1 LLLGYTP
8 LRNLIPGKSKTHVQ
22 NELIMMIQKADS
34 LEKSL
39 GNYSLYTKNLKK
51 VLSDSVSLDSVQ
63 DLFRESFTV
72 KEFDFKPS
80 VEDSILRAEVEAEES
95 ISLNS
100 NLKEKKLNSFFIKP
114 VDGLITEG
122 FNKKIGHFGVD
133 VVSKKGAFISSIDD
147 GMVLFSSWTH
157 EFGYVLVIKHQN
169 SFISF
174 YKHNSEVFKSK
185 GDYVKSGETIA
196 IIGNSG
202 TLITKVIYI
211 KDSESKKFI
220 ILDAAMNDLMRP
232 ALYGAIHK
240 TLPVIKSGKVSKK
253 TYEFVGPICESTDK
267 FVTIKNFQELHEKDY
282 IAICDVGAYGMSLS
296 SNYNLRTKPLELLIK
311 NNKIKII
318 RKRQKHKDL
327 I

>member
-1 LLLGYTP
+1 MEKKNKFFRFAIINDNSLEEVFNIKFSRARLLWLTAAILLAISVIFILLLGYTP

-63 DLFRESFTV
+63 DLFKEGFTV

-100 NLKEKKLNSFFIKP
+100 NLKEKKLNSFFIRP

-157 EFGYVLVIKHQN
+157 EFGYVLIIKHQN

-202 TLITKVIYI
+202 KYSTGPHLHFELWKGSSPVNPVNYI
-211 KDSESKKFI
+211 LF
-220 ILDAAMNDLMRP
+220 
-232 ALYGAIHK
+232 
-240 TLPVIKSGKVSKK
+240 
-253 TYEFVGPICESTDK
+253 
-267 FVTIKNFQELHEKDY
+267 
-282 IAICDVGAYGMSLS
+282 
-296 SNYNLRTKPLELLIK
+296 
-311 NNKIKII
+311 
-318 RKRQKHKDL
+318 
-327 I
+327 

>member
-1 LLLGYTP
+1 LEKKNKFFRLAIINDNSLEEVFNIKFSRAKLLWLTAAILLVISVIFVLLLGYTP

-63 DLFRESFTV
+63 DLFREGFTV

-133 VVSKKGAFISSIDD
+133 VVSKKGAFISSVDD

-202 TLITKVIYI
+202 KYSTGPHLHFELWKGSSPVNPVNYI
-211 KDSESKKFI
+211 LF
-220 ILDAAMNDLMRP
+220 
-232 ALYGAIHK
+232 
-240 TLPVIKSGKVSKK
+240 
-253 TYEFVGPICESTDK
+253 
-267 FVTIKNFQELHEKDY
+267 
-282 IAICDVGAYGMSLS
+282 
-296 SNYNLRTKPLELLIK
+296 
-311 NNKIKII
+311 
-318 RKRQKHKDL
+318 
-327 I
+327 

>member
-1 LLLGYTP
+1 MEKKNKFFRFAIINDNSLEEIFNIKFSRASLLWLTSIILLAVSIVFVLLLGYTP

-51 VLSDSVSLDSVQ
+51 VLSDSVSNDIVQ
-63 DLFRESFTV
+63 DLFEDDFMV
-72 KEFDFKPS
+72 KEFDFQPS
-80 VEDSILRAEVEAEES
+80 GEDSILRAEVEAEES

-100 NLKEKKLNSFFIKP
+100 NLKEKKLSSFFIKP
-114 VDGLITEG
+114 VNGLITEG
-122 FNKKIGHFGVD
+122 FNKKIGHFGID

-157 EFGYVLVIKHQN
+157 EFGYVLIIKHQN

-202 TLITKVIYI
+202 KYSTGPHLHFELWKGSSPVNPMNYI
-211 KDSESKKFI
+211 LF
-220 ILDAAMNDLMRP
+220 
-232 ALYGAIHK
+232 
-240 TLPVIKSGKVSKK
+240 
-253 TYEFVGPICESTDK
+253 
-267 FVTIKNFQELHEKDY
+267 
-282 IAICDVGAYGMSLS
+282 
-296 SNYNLRTKPLELLIK
+296 
-311 NNKIKII
+311 
-318 RKRQKHKDL
+318 
-327 I
+327 

>member
-1 LLLGYTP
+1 MEKKNKFFRFAIINDNSLEEVFNIKFSRARLLWLTAAILLAISVIFVLLLGYTP

-63 DLFRESFTV
+63 DLFREGFTV

-100 NLKEKKLNSFFIKP
+100 NLKEKKLSGFFIKP
-114 VDGLITEG
+114 VDGLITEE

-202 TLITKVIYI
+202 KYSTGPHLHFELWKGSSPVNPVNYI
-211 KDSESKKFI
+211 LF
-220 ILDAAMNDLMRP
+220 
-232 ALYGAIHK
+232 
-240 TLPVIKSGKVSKK
+240 
-253 TYEFVGPICESTDK
+253 
-267 FVTIKNFQELHEKDY
+267 
-282 IAICDVGAYGMSLS
+282 
-296 SNYNLRTKPLELLIK
+296 
-311 NNKIKII
+311 
-318 RKRQKHKDL
+318 
-327 I
+327 

>member
-1 LLLGYTP
+1 LEKKNKFFRFAIINDNSLEEVFNIKFSRAKLLWLTAAILLAISVIFVLLLGYTP

-63 DLFRESFTV
+63 DLFREGFTV

-202 TLITKVIYI
+202 KYSTGPHLHFELWKGSSAVNPVNYI
-211 KDSESKKFI
+211 LF
-220 ILDAAMNDLMRP
+220 
-232 ALYGAIHK
+232 
-240 TLPVIKSGKVSKK
+240 
-253 TYEFVGPICESTDK
+253 
-267 FVTIKNFQELHEKDY
+267 
-282 IAICDVGAYGMSLS
+282 
-296 SNYNLRTKPLELLIK
+296 
-311 NNKIKII
+311 
-318 RKRQKHKDL
+318 
-327 I
+327 

>member
-1 LLLGYTP
+1 MEKKNKFFRFAIINDNSLEEVFNIKFSRARLLWLTAAILLAISVFFVLLLGYTP

-63 DLFRESFTV
+63 DLFREGFTV

-202 TLITKVIYI
+202 KYSTGPHLHFELWKGSSPVNPVNYI
-211 KDSESKKFI
+211 LF
-220 ILDAAMNDLMRP
+220 
-232 ALYGAIHK
+232 
-240 TLPVIKSGKVSKK
+240 
-253 TYEFVGPICESTDK
+253 
-267 FVTIKNFQELHEKDY
+267 
-282 IAICDVGAYGMSLS
+282 
-296 SNYNLRTKPLELLIK
+296 
-311 NNKIKII
+311 
-318 RKRQKHKDL
+318 
-327 I
+327 

>member
-1 LLLGYTP
+1 MEKKNKFFRFAIINDNSLEEVFNIKFSRARLLWLTAAILLAISVIFVLLLGHTP

-63 DLFRESFTV
+63 DLFKESFTV

-147 GMVLFSSWTH
+147 GVVLFSSWTH
-157 EFGYVLVIKHQN
+157 EFGHVLVVKHQN

-202 TLITKVIYI
+202 KYSTGPHLHFELWKGSSPVNPVNYI
-211 KDSESKKFI
+211 LF
-220 ILDAAMNDLMRP
+220 
-232 ALYGAIHK
+232 
-240 TLPVIKSGKVSKK
+240 
-253 TYEFVGPICESTDK
+253 
-267 FVTIKNFQELHEKDY
+267 
-282 IAICDVGAYGMSLS
+282 
-296 SNYNLRTKPLELLIK
+296 
-311 NNKIKII
+311 
-318 RKRQKHKDL
+318 
-327 I
+327 

>member
-1 LLLGYTP
+1 MEKKNKFFRFAIINDNSLEEVFNIKFSRARLLWLTAAILLAISVIFVLLLGYTP

-22 NELIMMIQKADS
+22 NELIVMIQKADS

-63 DLFRESFTV
+63 DLFMEGFTV
-72 KEFDFKPS
+72 NEFDFKPS

-202 TLITKVIYI
+202 KYSTGPHLHFELWKGSSPVNPVNYI
-211 KDSESKKFI
+211 LF
-220 ILDAAMNDLMRP
+220 
-232 ALYGAIHK
+232 
-240 TLPVIKSGKVSKK
+240 
-253 TYEFVGPICESTDK
+253 
-267 FVTIKNFQELHEKDY
+267 
-282 IAICDVGAYGMSLS
+282 
-296 SNYNLRTKPLELLIK
+296 
-311 NNKIKII
+311 
-318 RKRQKHKDL
+318 
-327 I
+327 

>member
-1 LLLGYTP
+1 MEKKNKFFRFAIINDNSLEEVFNIKFSRARLLWLTAAILLAISVIFILLLGYTP

-63 DLFRESFTV
+63 DLFREGFTV
-72 KEFDFKPS
+72 KELDFKPS

-202 TLITKVIYI
+202 KYSTGPHLHFELWKGSSPVNPVNYI
-211 KDSESKKFI
+211 LF
-220 ILDAAMNDLMRP
+220 
-232 ALYGAIHK
+232 
-240 TLPVIKSGKVSKK
+240 
-253 TYEFVGPICESTDK
+253 
-267 FVTIKNFQELHEKDY
+267 
-282 IAICDVGAYGMSLS
+282 
-296 SNYNLRTKPLELLIK
+296 
-311 NNKIKII
+311 
-318 RKRQKHKDL
+318 
-327 I
+327 

>member
-1 LLLGYTP
+1 MEKKNKFFRFAIINDNSLEEVFNIKFSRARLLWLTAAILLAISVIFVLLLGYTP

-22 NELIMMIQKADS
+22 NELIVMIQKADS

-63 DLFRESFTV
+63 DLFKEGFTV

-202 TLITKVIYI
+202 KYSTGPHLHFELWKGSSPVNPVNYI
-211 KDSESKKFI
+211 LF
-220 ILDAAMNDLMRP
+220 
-232 ALYGAIHK
+232 
-240 TLPVIKSGKVSKK
+240 
-253 TYEFVGPICESTDK
+253 
-267 FVTIKNFQELHEKDY
+267 
-282 IAICDVGAYGMSLS
+282 
-296 SNYNLRTKPLELLIK
+296 
-311 NNKIKII
+311 
-318 RKRQKHKDL
+318 
-327 I
+327 

>member
-1 LLLGYTP
+1 MEKKNKFFRFAIINDSSLEEDFNIKFSSARLLWLTAAILLAISVIFVLLLGYTP

-22 NELIMMIQKADS
+22 NELIVMIQKADS

-63 DLFRESFTV
+63 DLFREGFTV

-147 GMVLFSSWTH
+147 GMGLFSSWTH

-174 YKHNSEVFKSK
+174 YTHNSEVFKSK

-202 TLITKVIYI
+202 KYSTGPHLHFELWMGSSAVNPVNYI
-211 KDSESKKFI
+211 LF
-220 ILDAAMNDLMRP
+220 
-232 ALYGAIHK
+232 
-240 TLPVIKSGKVSKK
+240 
-253 TYEFVGPICESTDK
+253 
-267 FVTIKNFQELHEKDY
+267 
-282 IAICDVGAYGMSLS
+282 
-296 SNYNLRTKPLELLIK
+296 
-311 NNKIKII
+311 
-318 RKRQKHKDL
+318 
-327 I
+327 

>member
-1 LLLGYTP
+1 MEKKNKFFRFAIINDNSLEEVFNIKFSRARLWWLTAAILIAISVIFVLLLGYTP

-63 DLFRESFTV
+63 DLFREGFTV

-157 EFGYVLVIKHQN
+157 EFGYVLVVKHQN

-202 TLITKVIYI
+202 KYSTGPHLHFELWKGSSPVNPLNYI
-211 KDSESKKFI
+211 LF
-220 ILDAAMNDLMRP
+220 
-232 ALYGAIHK
+232 
-240 TLPVIKSGKVSKK
+240 
-253 TYEFVGPICESTDK
+253 
-267 FVTIKNFQELHEKDY
+267 
-282 IAICDVGAYGMSLS
+282 
-296 SNYNLRTKPLELLIK
+296 
-311 NNKIKII
+311 
-318 RKRQKHKDL
+318 
-327 I
+327 

>member
-1 LLLGYTP
+1 MEKKNKFFRFAIINDNSLEEVFNIKFSRVRLLWLTAAILLAISVVFVLLLGYTP

-51 VLSDSVSLDSVQ
+51 VLSDSVSLDSVK
-63 DLFRESFTV
+63 DLFREGFTV

-202 TLITKVIYI
+202 KYSTGPHLHFELWKGSSPVNPVNYI
-211 KDSESKKFI
+211 LF
-220 ILDAAMNDLMRP
+220 
-232 ALYGAIHK
+232 
-240 TLPVIKSGKVSKK
+240 
-253 TYEFVGPICESTDK
+253 
-267 FVTIKNFQELHEKDY
+267 
-282 IAICDVGAYGMSLS
+282 
-296 SNYNLRTKPLELLIK
+296 
-311 NNKIKII
+311 
-318 RKRQKHKDL
+318 
-327 I
+327 

>member
-1 LLLGYTP
+1 MEKKNKFFRFAIINDNSLEEVFNIKFSRARLLWLTAAILLAISVIFVLLLGYTP

-63 DLFRESFTV
+63 DLFREGFTV

-157 EFGYVLVIKHQN
+157 EFGYVLVVKHQN

-202 TLITKVIYI
+202 KYSTGPHLHFELWKGSSPVNPMNYI
-211 KDSESKKFI
+211 LF
-220 ILDAAMNDLMRP
+220 
-232 ALYGAIHK
+232 
-240 TLPVIKSGKVSKK
+240 
-253 TYEFVGPICESTDK
+253 
-267 FVTIKNFQELHEKDY
+267 
-282 IAICDVGAYGMSLS
+282 
-296 SNYNLRTKPLELLIK
+296 
-311 NNKIKII
+311 
-318 RKRQKHKDL
+318 
-327 I
+327 

>member
-1 LLLGYTP
+1 MEKKNKFFRFAIINDNSLEEVFNIRFSRARLLWLTAAILLAISVIFVLLLGYTP

-63 DLFRESFTV
+63 DLFREGFTV
-72 KEFDFKPS
+72 KELDFKPS

-133 VVSKKGAFISSIDD
+133 VVSKKGAFISSVDD
-147 GMVLFSSWTH
+147 GVVLFSSWTH

-174 YKHNSEVFKSK
+174 YKHSSEVFKSK

-202 TLITKVIYI
+202 KYSTGPHLHFELWKGSSAVNPVNYI
-211 KDSESKKFI
+211 LF
-220 ILDAAMNDLMRP
+220 
-232 ALYGAIHK
+232 
-240 TLPVIKSGKVSKK
+240 
-253 TYEFVGPICESTDK
+253 
-267 FVTIKNFQELHEKDY
+267 
-282 IAICDVGAYGMSLS
+282 
-296 SNYNLRTKPLELLIK
+296 
-311 NNKIKII
+311 
-318 RKRQKHKDL
+318 
-327 I
+327 

>member
-1 LLLGYTP
+1 MEKKNKFFRFAIINDNSLEEVFNIKFSRAGLLWLTAAILLAISVIFVLLLGYTP

-63 DLFRESFTV
+63 DLFKEGFIV
-72 KEFDFKPS
+72 KELDFKPS

-100 NLKEKKLNSFFIKP
+100 NLKEKKLSSFFIKP
-114 VDGLITEG
+114 VDGLITEE

-133 VVSKKGAFISSIDD
+133 IVSKKGAFISSIDD

-202 TLITKVIYI
+202 KYSTGPHLHFELWKGSSPVNPMNYI
-211 KDSESKKFI
+211 LF
-220 ILDAAMNDLMRP
+220 
-232 ALYGAIHK
+232 
-240 TLPVIKSGKVSKK
+240 
-253 TYEFVGPICESTDK
+253 
-267 FVTIKNFQELHEKDY
+267 
-282 IAICDVGAYGMSLS
+282 
-296 SNYNLRTKPLELLIK
+296 
-311 NNKIKII
+311 
-318 RKRQKHKDL
+318 
-327 I
+327 

>member
-1 LLLGYTP
+1 MEKKNKFFRFAIINDNSLEEVFNIKFSRARLLWLTAAILLAISVIFVLLLGYTP

-63 DLFRESFTV
+63 DLFREGFTV

-202 TLITKVIYI
+202 KYSTGPHLQFELWKGSSPVNPVNYI
-211 KDSESKKFI
+211 LF
-220 ILDAAMNDLMRP
+220 
-232 ALYGAIHK
+232 
-240 TLPVIKSGKVSKK
+240 
-253 TYEFVGPICESTDK
+253 
-267 FVTIKNFQELHEKDY
+267 
-282 IAICDVGAYGMSLS
+282 
-296 SNYNLRTKPLELLIK
+296 
-311 NNKIKII
+311 
-318 RKRQKHKDL
+318 
-327 I
+327 

>member
-1 LLLGYTP
+1 MEKKNKFFRFAIINDNSLEEVFNIKFSRAGLLWLTAAILLAISVIFVLLLGYTP

-51 VLSDSVSLDSVQ
+51 VLSDSLSLDSVQ
-63 DLFRESFTV
+63 DLFKEGFIV
-72 KEFDFKPS
+72 KELDFKPS

-100 NLKEKKLNSFFIKP
+100 NLKEKKLSSFFIKP
-114 VDGLITEG
+114 VDGLITEE

-202 TLITKVIYI
+202 KYSTGPHLHFELWKGSSPVNPMNYI
-211 KDSESKKFI
+211 LF
-220 ILDAAMNDLMRP
+220 
-232 ALYGAIHK
+232 
-240 TLPVIKSGKVSKK
+240 
-253 TYEFVGPICESTDK
+253 
-267 FVTIKNFQELHEKDY
+267 
-282 IAICDVGAYGMSLS
+282 
-296 SNYNLRTKPLELLIK
+296 
-311 NNKIKII
+311 
-318 RKRQKHKDL
+318 
-327 I
+327 

>member
-1 LLLGYTP
+1 MEKKNKFFRFAIINDNSLEEVFNIKFSRTRLLWLTAAILLAISVIFVLLLGYTP

-63 DLFRESFTV
+63 DLFREGFTV

-202 TLITKVIYI
+202 KYSTGPHLHFELWKGSSPVNPLNYI
-211 KDSESKKFI
+211 LF
-220 ILDAAMNDLMRP
+220 
-232 ALYGAIHK
+232 
-240 TLPVIKSGKVSKK
+240 
-253 TYEFVGPICESTDK
+253 
-267 FVTIKNFQELHEKDY
+267 
-282 IAICDVGAYGMSLS
+282 
-296 SNYNLRTKPLELLIK
+296 
-311 NNKIKII
+311 
-318 RKRQKHKDL
+318 
-327 I
+327 

>member
-1 LLLGYTP
+1 MEKKNKFFRFAIINDNSLEEIFNIKFSRARLLWLTSAVLLAVSVVFVLLLGYTP

-22 NELIMMIQKADS
+22 NELITMIQKADS

-51 VLSDSVSLDSVQ
+51 VLSDSVSLDSVK
-63 DLFRESFTV
+63 DLFEEGFIV
-72 KEFDFKPS
+72 KEVDFKPS

-100 NLKEKKLNSFFIKP
+100 NLKEKKLSGFFIKP
-114 VDGLITEG
+114 VDGLITEE

-133 VVSKKGAFISSIDD
+133 VVSKKGAFISSVDD

-157 EFGYVLVIKHQN
+157 EFGYVLIIKHQN

-185 GDYVKSGETIA
+185 GDYVRSGETIA

-202 TLITKVIYI
+202 KYSTGPHLHFELWKGSSPVNPMNYI
-211 KDSESKKFI
+211 LF
-220 ILDAAMNDLMRP
+220 
-232 ALYGAIHK
+232 
-240 TLPVIKSGKVSKK
+240 
-253 TYEFVGPICESTDK
+253 
-267 FVTIKNFQELHEKDY
+267 
-282 IAICDVGAYGMSLS
+282 
-296 SNYNLRTKPLELLIK
+296 
-311 NNKIKII
+311 
-318 RKRQKHKDL
+318 
-327 I
+327 

>member
-1 LLLGYTP
+1 MEKKNKFFRFAIINDNSLEEVFNIKFSRARLLWLTAAVLLVISVIFVLLLGYTP

-63 DLFRESFTV
+63 DLFREGFTV

-202 TLITKVIYI
+202 KYSTGPHLHFELWKGSSPVNPVNYI
-211 KDSESKKFI
+211 LF
-220 ILDAAMNDLMRP
+220 
-232 ALYGAIHK
+232 
-240 TLPVIKSGKVSKK
+240 
-253 TYEFVGPICESTDK
+253 
-267 FVTIKNFQELHEKDY
+267 
-282 IAICDVGAYGMSLS
+282 
-296 SNYNLRTKPLELLIK
+296 
-311 NNKIKII
+311 
-318 RKRQKHKDL
+318 
-327 I
+327 

>member
-1 LLLGYTP
+1 MEKKNKFFRFAIINDNSLEEVFNIKFSRAGLLWLTAAILLAISVIFVLLLGYTP

-51 VLSDSVSLDSVQ
+51 VLSDSLSLDSVQ
-63 DLFRESFTV
+63 DLFKEGFIV
-72 KEFDFKPS
+72 KELDFKPS

-202 TLITKVIYI
+202 KYSTGPHLHFELWKGSSPVNPVNYI
-211 KDSESKKFI
+211 LF
-220 ILDAAMNDLMRP
+220 
-232 ALYGAIHK
+232 
-240 TLPVIKSGKVSKK
+240 
-253 TYEFVGPICESTDK
+253 
-267 FVTIKNFQELHEKDY
+267 
-282 IAICDVGAYGMSLS
+282 
-296 SNYNLRTKPLELLIK
+296 
-311 NNKIKII
+311 
-318 RKRQKHKDL
+318 
-327 I
+327 

>member
-1 LLLGYTP
+1 MEKKNKFFRFAIINDNSLEEVFNIKFSRARLLWLTAAILLAISVIFVLLLGYTP

-63 DLFRESFTV
+63 DLFKETFIV
-72 KEFDFKPS
+72 KELDFKPS

-122 FNKKIGHFGVD
+122 FNKKTGHFGVD
-133 VVSKKGAFISSIDD
+133 IVSKKGAFISSIDD

-202 TLITKVIYI
+202 KYSTGPHLHFELWKGSSPVNPLNYI
-211 KDSESKKFI
+211 LF
-220 ILDAAMNDLMRP
+220 
-232 ALYGAIHK
+232 
-240 TLPVIKSGKVSKK
+240 
-253 TYEFVGPICESTDK
+253 
-267 FVTIKNFQELHEKDY
+267 
-282 IAICDVGAYGMSLS
+282 
-296 SNYNLRTKPLELLIK
+296 
-311 NNKIKII
+311 
-318 RKRQKHKDL
+318 
-327 I
+327 

>member
-1 LLLGYTP
+1 MEKKNKFFRFAIINDNSLEEIFNIKFSRASLLWLTAAILLAISVIFVLLLGYTP
-8 LRNLIPGKSKTHVQ
+8 LQNLIAGKSKTHVQ

-63 DLFRESFTV
+63 DLFREGFTV

-169 SFISF
+169 NFISF

-202 TLITKVIYI
+202 KYSTGPHLHFELWKGSSPVNPVNYI
-211 KDSESKKFI
+211 LF
-220 ILDAAMNDLMRP
+220 
-232 ALYGAIHK
+232 
-240 TLPVIKSGKVSKK
+240 
-253 TYEFVGPICESTDK
+253 
-267 FVTIKNFQELHEKDY
+267 
-282 IAICDVGAYGMSLS
+282 
-296 SNYNLRTKPLELLIK
+296 
-311 NNKIKII
+311 
-318 RKRQKHKDL
+318 
-327 I
+327 

>member
-1 LLLGYTP
+1 MEKKNKFFRFAIINDNSLEEVFNIKFSRARLLWLTAAILLAISVIFVLLLGYTP

-34 LEKSL
+34 LEESL

-63 DLFRESFTV
+63 DLFREGFTV

-202 TLITKVIYI
+202 KYSTGPHLHFELWKGSSPVNPVNYI
-211 KDSESKKFI
+211 LF
-220 ILDAAMNDLMRP
+220 
-232 ALYGAIHK
+232 
-240 TLPVIKSGKVSKK
+240 
-253 TYEFVGPICESTDK
+253 
-267 FVTIKNFQELHEKDY
+267 
-282 IAICDVGAYGMSLS
+282 
-296 SNYNLRTKPLELLIK
+296 
-311 NNKIKII
+311 
-318 RKRQKHKDL
+318 
-327 I
+327 

>member
-1 LLLGYTP
+1 MEKKNKFFRFAIINDNSLEEVFNIKFSRARLLWLTAAILLAISVIFVLLLGYTP

-22 NELIMMIQKADS
+22 NELIVMIQKADS

-63 DLFRESFTV
+63 DLFREGFTV

-202 TLITKVIYI
+202 KYSTGPHLHFELWKGSSPVNPVNYI
-211 KDSESKKFI
+211 LF
-220 ILDAAMNDLMRP
+220 
-232 ALYGAIHK
+232 
-240 TLPVIKSGKVSKK
+240 
-253 TYEFVGPICESTDK
+253 
-267 FVTIKNFQELHEKDY
+267 
-282 IAICDVGAYGMSLS
+282 
-296 SNYNLRTKPLELLIK
+296 
-311 NNKIKII
+311 
-318 RKRQKHKDL
+318 
-327 I
+327 

>member
-1 LLLGYTP
+1 MEKKNKFFRFAIINDNSLEEVFNIKFSRVRLLWLTAAILLVISVIFVLLLGYTP

-63 DLFRESFTV
+63 DLFKEGFTV

-202 TLITKVIYI
+202 KYSTGPHLHFELWKGSSAVNPVNYI
-211 KDSESKKFI
+211 LF
-220 ILDAAMNDLMRP
+220 
-232 ALYGAIHK
+232 
-240 TLPVIKSGKVSKK
+240 
-253 TYEFVGPICESTDK
+253 
-267 FVTIKNFQELHEKDY
+267 
-282 IAICDVGAYGMSLS
+282 
-296 SNYNLRTKPLELLIK
+296 
-311 NNKIKII
+311 
-318 RKRQKHKDL
+318 
-327 I
+327 

>member
-1 LLLGYTP
+1 MEKKNKFFRFAIINDNSLEEVFNIKFSRARLLWLTAAILLAISVIFVLLLGYTP

-22 NELIMMIQKADS
+22 NELIVMIQKADS

-63 DLFRESFTV
+63 DLFREGFTV
-72 KEFDFKPS
+72 NEFDFKPS

-202 TLITKVIYI
+202 KYSTGPHLHFELWKGSSAV
-211 KDSESKKFI
+211 
-220 ILDAAMNDLMRP
+220 N
-232 ALYGAIHK
+232 
-240 TLPVIKSGKVSKK
+240 PV
-253 TYEFVGPICESTDK
+253 
-267 FVTIKNFQELHEKDY
+267 DY
-282 IAICDVGAYGMSLS
+282 ILF
-296 SNYNLRTKPLELLIK
+296 
-311 NNKIKII
+311 
-318 RKRQKHKDL
+318 
-327 I
+327 

>member
-1 LLLGYTP
+1 MEKKNKFFRFAIINDNSLEEVFNIKFSRARLLWLTAAILLAISVIFVLLLGYTP

-63 DLFRESFTV
+63 DLFREGFTV
-72 KEFDFKPS
+72 NEFDFKPS

-157 EFGYVLVIKHQN
+157 EFGYVLVVKHQN

-202 TLITKVIYI
+202 KYSTGPHLHFELWKGSSPVNPLNYI
-211 KDSESKKFI
+211 LF
-220 ILDAAMNDLMRP
+220 
-232 ALYGAIHK
+232 
-240 TLPVIKSGKVSKK
+240 
-253 TYEFVGPICESTDK
+253 
-267 FVTIKNFQELHEKDY
+267 
-282 IAICDVGAYGMSLS
+282 
-296 SNYNLRTKPLELLIK
+296 
-311 NNKIKII
+311 
-318 RKRQKHKDL
+318 
-327 I
+327 

>member
-1 LLLGYTP
+1 MEKKNKFFRFAIINDNNLEEVFNIKFSRAGLLWLTSAILLALSVIFLLLLGYTP

-22 NELIMMIQKADS
+22 NELITMIQKADS

-39 GNYSLYTKNLKK
+39 GNYSLYTKSLKK

-63 DLFRESFTV
+63 DLF
-72 KEFDFKPS
+72 KEGFIEKELDFKPS

-100 NLKEKKLNSFFIKP
+100 NFKENAPNSFFIKP

-122 FNKKIGHFGVD
+122 FNKKVGHFGID
-133 VVSKKGAFISSIDD
+133 IVSKKGAFISSIDD

-157 EFGYVLVIKHQN
+157 EFGYVVIIKHQN

-185 GDYVKSGETIA
+185 GDYVRSGETIA

-202 TLITKVIYI
+202 KYSTGPHLHFELWKGSSPINPMNYI
-211 KDSESKKFI
+211 LF
-220 ILDAAMNDLMRP
+220 
-232 ALYGAIHK
+232 
-240 TLPVIKSGKVSKK
+240 
-253 TYEFVGPICESTDK
+253 
-267 FVTIKNFQELHEKDY
+267 
-282 IAICDVGAYGMSLS
+282 
-296 SNYNLRTKPLELLIK
+296 
-311 NNKIKII
+311 
-318 RKRQKHKDL
+318 
-327 I
+327 

>member
-1 LLLGYTP
+1 MEKKNKFFRFAIINDNSLEEVFNIKFSRARLLWLTAAILLAISVIFVLLLGYTP

-22 NELIMMIQKADS
+22 NELIVMIQKADS

-63 DLFRESFTV
+63 DLFREGFTV
-72 KEFDFKPS
+72 NEFDFKPS

-133 VVSKKGAFISSIDD
+133 IVSKKGAFISSIDD

-169 SFISF
+169 NFISF

-185 GDYVKSGETIA
+185 GDYVKSGETSA
-196 IIGNSG
+196 IIGS
-202 TLITKVIYI
+202 
-211 KDSESKKFI
+211 
-220 ILDAAMNDLMRP
+220 
-232 ALYGAIHK
+232 
-240 TLPVIKSGKVSKK
+240 SGKYS
-253 TYEFVGPICESTDK
+253 TGPHLH
-267 FVTIKNFQELHEKDY
+267 FELWKGSSPVNPVNY
-282 IAICDVGAYGMSLS
+282 ILF
-296 SNYNLRTKPLELLIK
+296 
-311 NNKIKII
+311 
-318 RKRQKHKDL
+318 
-327 I
+327 

>member
-1 LLLGYTP
+1 MEKKNKFFRFAIINDNSLEEIFNIKFSRANLLWLTSIILLAVSIVFVLLLGYTP

-51 VLSDSVSLDSVQ
+51 VLSDSVSNDIVQ
-63 DLFRESFTV
+63 DLFEDDFMV
-72 KEFDFKPS
+72 KEFDFQPS
-80 VEDSILRAEVEAEES
+80 GEDSILRAEVEAEES

-100 NLKEKKLNSFFIKP
+100 NLKEKKLSSFFIKP
-114 VDGLITEG
+114 VNGLITEG
-122 FNKKIGHFGVD
+122 FNKKIGHFGID

-157 EFGYVLVIKHQN
+157 EFGYVLIIKHQN

-185 GDYVKSGETIA
+185 GDYVKSGEMIA

-202 TLITKVIYI
+202 KYSTGPHLHFELWKGSSPVNPMNYI
-211 KDSESKKFI
+211 LF
-220 ILDAAMNDLMRP
+220 
-232 ALYGAIHK
+232 
-240 TLPVIKSGKVSKK
+240 
-253 TYEFVGPICESTDK
+253 
-267 FVTIKNFQELHEKDY
+267 
-282 IAICDVGAYGMSLS
+282 
-296 SNYNLRTKPLELLIK
+296 
-311 NNKIKII
+311 
-318 RKRQKHKDL
+318 
-327 I
+327 

>member
-1 LLLGYTP
+1 MEKKNKFFRFAIINDNSLEEVFNIKFSRARLLWLTAAILLAISVIFVLLLGYTP

-63 DLFRESFTV
+63 DLFREGFTV

-202 TLITKVIYI
+202 KYSTGPHLHFELWKGSSPVNPMNYI
-211 KDSESKKFI
+211 LF
-220 ILDAAMNDLMRP
+220 
-232 ALYGAIHK
+232 
-240 TLPVIKSGKVSKK
+240 
-253 TYEFVGPICESTDK
+253 
-267 FVTIKNFQELHEKDY
+267 
-282 IAICDVGAYGMSLS
+282 
-296 SNYNLRTKPLELLIK
+296 
-311 NNKIKII
+311 
-318 RKRQKHKDL
+318 
-327 I
+327 

>member
-1 LLLGYTP
+1 MEKKNKFFRFAIINDNSLEEIFNIKFSRASLLWLTSAVLLAVSVVFVLLLGYTP

-22 NELIMMIQKADS
+22 NELITMIQKADS

-51 VLSDSVSLDSVQ
+51 VLSDSVSLDSVK
-63 DLFRESFTV
+63 DLFEEGFIV
-72 KEFDFKPS
+72 KGVDFKPS

-100 NLKEKKLNSFFIKP
+100 NLKEKKLSGFFIKP
-114 VDGLITEG
+114 VDGLITEE

-133 VVSKKGAFISSIDD
+133 VVSKKGAFVSSIDD

-157 EFGYVLVIKHQN
+157 EFGYVLIIKHQN

-202 TLITKVIYI
+202 KYSTGPHLHFELWKGSSPVNPMNYI
-211 KDSESKKFI
+211 LF
-220 ILDAAMNDLMRP
+220 
-232 ALYGAIHK
+232 
-240 TLPVIKSGKVSKK
+240 
-253 TYEFVGPICESTDK
+253 
-267 FVTIKNFQELHEKDY
+267 
-282 IAICDVGAYGMSLS
+282 
-296 SNYNLRTKPLELLIK
+296 
-311 NNKIKII
+311 
-318 RKRQKHKDL
+318 
-327 I
+327 

>member
-1 LLLGYTP
+1 LEKKNKFFRFAIINDNSLEEIFNVKFSRAELLWLAAAILLAVSVVFVLLLGYTP

-22 NELIMMIQKADS
+22 NELITMIQKADS

-63 DLFRESFTV
+63 DLFKESFTV

-80 VEDSILRAEVEAEES
+80 IEDSILRAEVEAEES

-100 NLKEKKLNSFFIKP
+100 NLKEKKLSSFFIKP

-147 GMVLFSSWTH
+147 GTVLFSSWTH
-157 EFGYVLVIKHQN
+157 EFGYALIIKHQ
-169 SFISF
+169 SGFISF

-202 TLITKVIYI
+202 KYSTGPHLHFELWKGSSPVNPMNYI
-211 KDSESKKFI
+211 LF
-220 ILDAAMNDLMRP
+220 
-232 ALYGAIHK
+232 
-240 TLPVIKSGKVSKK
+240 
-253 TYEFVGPICESTDK
+253 
-267 FVTIKNFQELHEKDY
+267 
-282 IAICDVGAYGMSLS
+282 
-296 SNYNLRTKPLELLIK
+296 
-311 NNKIKII
+311 
-318 RKRQKHKDL
+318 
-327 I
+327 

>member
-1 LLLGYTP
+1 MEKKNKFFRFAIINDNSLEEVFNIKFSRARLLWLTAAILLAISVIFVLLLGYTP

-22 NELIMMIQKADS
+22 NELIVMIQKADS

-63 DLFRESFTV
+63 DLFREGFTV

-114 VDGLITEG
+114 VDGLITDG

-133 VVSKKGAFISSIDD
+133 VVSKKGAFISSNDD
-147 GMVLFSSWTH
+147 GMVLFSYWTH
-157 EFGYVLVIKHQN
+157 EFGYVLVVKHQN

-174 YKHNSEVFKSK
+174 YKHNSEDFKSK

-202 TLITKVIYI
+202 KYSTGPHLHFELWKGSSPVNPVNYI
-211 KDSESKKFI
+211 LF
-220 ILDAAMNDLMRP
+220 
-232 ALYGAIHK
+232 
-240 TLPVIKSGKVSKK
+240 
-253 TYEFVGPICESTDK
+253 
-267 FVTIKNFQELHEKDY
+267 
-282 IAICDVGAYGMSLS
+282 
-296 SNYNLRTKPLELLIK
+296 
-311 NNKIKII
+311 
-318 RKRQKHKDL
+318 
-327 I
+327 

>member
-1 LLLGYTP
+1 MEKKNKFFRFAIINDNNLEEVFNIKFSRVELLWLTAAFLLAVSVIFVILLGYTP

-22 NELIMMIQKADS
+22 NELITMIQKADS

-51 VLSDSVSLDSVQ
+51 VLSDSVSLDSIQ
-63 DLFRESFTV
+63 DLFKEGFMV
-72 KEFDFKPS
+72 KELDFKPS

-100 NLKEKKLNSFFIKP
+100 NLEEKKLSSFFIKP
-114 VDGLITEG
+114 VGGLITEG
-122 FNKKIGHFGVD
+122 FNKNIGHFGVD

-157 EFGYVLVIKHQN
+157 EFGYVLIVKHQN
-169 SFISF
+169 GFISF

-202 TLITKVIYI
+202 KYSTGPHLHFELWKGSSPVNPMNYI
-211 KDSESKKFI
+211 LF
-220 ILDAAMNDLMRP
+220 
-232 ALYGAIHK
+232 
-240 TLPVIKSGKVSKK
+240 
-253 TYEFVGPICESTDK
+253 
-267 FVTIKNFQELHEKDY
+267 
-282 IAICDVGAYGMSLS
+282 
-296 SNYNLRTKPLELLIK
+296 
-311 NNKIKII
+311 
-318 RKRQKHKDL
+318 
-327 I
+327 

>member
-1 LLLGYTP
+1 MEKKNKFFRFAIINDNSLEEVFNIKFSRARLLWLTSAVLLAVSVVFVLLLGYTP

-72 KEFDFKPS
+72 KDFDFKPS

-202 TLITKVIYI
+202 KYSTGPHLHFELWKGSSPVNPMNYI
-211 KDSESKKFI
+211 LF
-220 ILDAAMNDLMRP
+220 
-232 ALYGAIHK
+232 
-240 TLPVIKSGKVSKK
+240 
-253 TYEFVGPICESTDK
+253 
-267 FVTIKNFQELHEKDY
+267 
-282 IAICDVGAYGMSLS
+282 
-296 SNYNLRTKPLELLIK
+296 
-311 NNKIKII
+311 
-318 RKRQKHKDL
+318 
-327 I
+327 